1 MVMAGRAGSQPVS
14 QSFRGG
20 EEVGGEEEWGKEEG
34 REGAC
39 SARVCH
45 RSSGRNAASRA
56 LDGQHS
62 QVEAEGEWGYPLAW
76 DNGPPKQSDTYTQ
89 QQWPT
94 EADVTCA
101 SGDRVDDRPGSP
113 RWMRR

>member
-1 MVMAGRAGSQPVS
+1 MKSRGHHAPVVMAGRAGSQPVS

-76 DNGPPKQSDTYTQ
+76 DTMAHPGNPTHTRNSNGLQK
-89 QQWPT
+89 
-94 EADVTCA
+94 
-101 SGDRVDDRPGSP
+101 R
-113 RWMRR
+113 M